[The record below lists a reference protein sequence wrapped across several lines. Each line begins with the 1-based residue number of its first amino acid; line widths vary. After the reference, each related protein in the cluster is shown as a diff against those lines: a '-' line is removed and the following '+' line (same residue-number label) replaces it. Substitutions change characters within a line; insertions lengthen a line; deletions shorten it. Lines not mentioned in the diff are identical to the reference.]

1 MKDLIW
7 SVSRGSGGFKA
18 SYEEVKARTNSEGGY
33 EVVFCTPVGVHNK
46 GDFDN
51 EDAAVEEAQ
60 SIARRKGF
68 DMSEGG
74 RA

>member
-1 MKDLIW
+1 MKDPIW

-18 SYEEVKARTNSEGGY
+18 STEAVKVRTNNNDGY
-33 EVVFCTPVGVHNK
+33 EVVFCTPVGVHNM
-46 GDFDN
+46 GDFAY
-51 EDAAVEEAQ
+51 EDAAVAEAK
-60 SIARRKGF
+60 SVARRKGF